1 MKRKQTELRQV
12 KRIGLAAMLAL
23 GGAAGV
29 QAAGNN
35 TVDLHAFLQIG
46 APQNCSVNVTSPTG
60 GPMAAKW
67 EKGEEVGGNSLLT
80 VTSTTPPSVTV
91 TSTGGTSC
99 SLNNLKVSTFMQGN
113 DADAIDSYAMIRTFP
128 READSSNGRWR
139 FIPYIAQA
147 KFFKSSDAMTDQAS
161 YDKITYDA
169 PGVEHG
175 DLDQVKFQDEAT
187 YHAGDSMASFP
198 DSREYKFLTEHYV
211 AAGAAIQV
219 YKGEHTGSFNIDS
232 PELYQSAVLSFGA
245 LLATDPDDDSG
256 QADRTKG
263 PNDNTLLDIG
273 WTVTL
278 TPS

>member
-29 QAAGNN
+29 QAAGSN
-35 TVDLHAFLQIG
+35 TVDLHASLQIG
-46 APQNCSVNVTSPTG
+46 APQNCSVNVTSPSG
-60 GPMAAKW
+60 GAMTAKW
-67 EKGEEVGGNSLLT
+67 DKGEDAGNSSLT

-99 SLNNLKVSTFMQGN
+99 SLNNLKVSTYMQGN
-113 DADAIDSYAMIRTFP
+113 DSAGAEESYAMIRTFT
-128 READSSNGRWR
+128 REAGGDGSWR

-147 KFFKSSDAMTDQAS
+147 KFFKSTDAMTGQAP
-161 YDKITYDA
+161 YDKVTYDA
-169 PGVEHG
+169 PGSDVS
-175 DLDQVKFQDEAT
+175 DLDQVQFQDEAT
-187 YHAGDSMASFP
+187 YHAGELIASFP
-198 DSREYKFLTEHYV
+198 DTREYKFLTEHYV

-219 YKGEHTGSFNIDS
+219 YKGEHTGSFNIPS

-263 PNDNTLLDIG
+263 PDNNLLDIG